1 MEVTEAARGASLAKG
16 RYRLVTRLGGGG
28 MASVWL
34 AHDTR
39 LDREVAVKLIA
50 EPLAQQPR
58 YVERFSREAR
68 IAAGLSHPNLVAVYD
83 YGADADRPFLVMEYV
98 DGGTLAR
105 SPGNGAGRQLEPEE
119 LARELLGALAHI
131 HAAGIVHRDVKPANV
146 LVGGD
151 GRPRLTD
158 FGIARDEDSTGL
170 TETGQVIGTLKYIAP
185 EVARGKPAT
194 PSSDLYSLGVLL
206 SEVAPADPP
215 PRLAGLIARLV
226 EPDPARRPATAAE
239 AIATLDGDWVTA
251 PTSVLIR
258 RHRAGPR
265 ALAAVTA
272 LALAVAVAVVIAT
285 SGGGGSSNGVST
297 PKPAPSAAPLSR
309 QLNSLDRAVDEDTQR

>member
-1 MEVTEAARGASLAKG
+1 MTETARGASLANG

-34 AHDTR
+34 ARDTR

-50 EPLAQQPR
+50 EALAQQPR

-68 IAAGLSHPNLVAVYD
+68 IAARLSHPNLVAVYD
-83 YGADADRPFLVMEYV
+83 FGSDADRPFLVMEYV

-105 SPGNGAGRQLEPEE
+105 SSGNGTGHQLEPDQ

-131 HAAGIVHRDVKPANV
+131 HAAGIVHRDVKPGNV

-158 FGIARDEDSTGL
+158 FGIAREEDSTGL

-185 EVARGKPAT
+185 EVAHGKPAT
-194 PSSDLYSLGVLL
+194 PTSDLYSLGVLL
-206 SEVAPADPP
+206 SEVAPADLPP
-215 PRLAGLIARLV
+215 KLADLIAHLV
-226 EPDPARRPATAAE
+226 ESDPARRPATAAE
-239 AIATLDGDWVTA
+239 AIATLDGDRITA
-251 PTSVLIR
+251 PTRVLIR
-258 RHRAGPR
+258 RQRVGRR
-265 ALAAVTA
+265 ALAAVSA
-272 LALAVAVAVVIAT
+272 LALAVVVVVLIAT
-285 SGGGGSSNGVST
+285 AGGGGSSNDAST
-297 PKPAPSAAPLSR
+297 PKPAPSAAPLR
-309 QLNSLDRAVDEDTQR
+309 GQLNSLDRAVDQDTQR